1 MDAMNYQEQH
11 PPSIGSI
18 VLWMILVTIAAVLVA
33 LKSCT

>member
-1 MDAMNYQEQH
+1 MNYQEHH